1 MASRGDGMT
10 PAWQQ
15 AEALTVPLPFLPYA
29 GPEDL
34 ARRGL
39 TGPGTTAR
47 GVVAP
52 RRHRFR
58 WIKRLCAT
66 VMALVTLSVI
76 TITGLLLV
84 LPGVG
89 DAPVLARAIDRAHH
103 AAYPGP
109 ALPPR
114 VTAALVATEDHRFYA
129 EPGIDPAALGREL
142 LGRLSGRPGQGGAT
156 LDQQLATMLYGPRR
170 SGLLAEAKQ
179 ILLGVKLDLNYS
191 KAQILQLYADVAYFG
206 HGYYGLAAA
215 SCGYF
220 AERPARLSW
229 GQAAM
234 LAGLV
239 QAPPVDDPLS
249 DFANARAREAHVLI
263 RLINTGKLTRQQA
276 SRAYQLPLHLT
287 HGRTGR
293 C

>member
-1 MASRGDGMT
+1 M
-10 PAWQQ
+10 
-15 AEALTVPLPFLPYA
+15 PLPFLPCA
-29 GPEDL
+29 GPGDL

-39 TGPGTTAR
+39 TEPGTTAR
-47 GVVAP
+47 RAVAP

-76 TITGLLLV
+76 AVTGLLLV

-89 DAPVLARAIDRAHH
+89 DAPALARAMDRAHH

-114 VTAALVATEDHRFYA
+114 VAAALVATQDHRFYA
-129 EPGIDPAALGREL
+129 EPGIDPAAVGREL
-142 LGRLSGRPGQGGAT
+142 SGRLTGRPSPGGAT
-156 LDQQLATMLYGPRR
+156 LDQQLAKMLYCPRR
-170 SGLLAEAKQ
+170 PGLLAQAGQ

-220 AERPARLSW
+220 TERPARLSW

-239 QAPPVDDPLS
+239 QAPSVDDPLS
-249 DFANARAREAHVLI
+249 HFANARARQAHVLI

-287 HGRTGR
+287 HGRTGG